1 MMPNK
6 KTQIWRRF
14 MQHTPLADITKV
26 MGSKMLV

>member
-6 KTQIWRRF
+6 KAQIWRRF
-14 MQHTPLADITKV
+14 TQHALLDHITNR

>member
-14 MQHTPLADITKV
+14 MQHALLDHITNV